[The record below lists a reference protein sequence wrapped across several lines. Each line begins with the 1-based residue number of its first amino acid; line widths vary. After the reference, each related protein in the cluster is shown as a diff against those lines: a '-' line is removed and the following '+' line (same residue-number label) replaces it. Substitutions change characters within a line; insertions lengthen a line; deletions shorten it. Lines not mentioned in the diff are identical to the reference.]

1 MPSVAIAELEESGSL
16 ESLDQLQT
24 DDLLIEELHGV
35 EVFDAKSD
43 LTQALDWSVSCFHG
57 KEACLSKSGLS

>member
-1 MPSVAIAELEESGSL
+1 VANAELEESGSL

-35 EVFDAKSD
+35 
-43 LTQALDWSVSCFHG
+43 
-57 KEACLSKSGLS
+57 